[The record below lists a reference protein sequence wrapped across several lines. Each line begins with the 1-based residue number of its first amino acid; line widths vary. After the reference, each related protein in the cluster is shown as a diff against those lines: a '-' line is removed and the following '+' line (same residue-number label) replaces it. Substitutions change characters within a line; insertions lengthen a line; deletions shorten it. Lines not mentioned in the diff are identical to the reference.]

1 MKRRAPNS
9 CVSGACRTWCWDE
22 DRLEGGG
29 RARWGE
35 WAARR
40 RRDVEGRRQGQ
51 SGRRSGGRGET
62 RARTGDVLAMAM
74 AARAKVMGDEGGGT
88 SLHDGLERWRVN
100 DVGWGERWM
109 RDGFKTH
116 VCVQCS

>member
-1 MKRRAPNS
+1 M
-9 CVSGACRTWCWDE
+9 
-22 DRLEGGG
+22 
-29 RARWGE
+29 
-35 WAARR
+35 
-40 RRDVEGRRQGQ
+40 
-51 SGRRSGGRGET
+51 
-62 RARTGDVLAMAM
+62 LAMAM